1 MVPVKKKTK
10 IAILIASLAVFALV
24 LAAAL
29 LLSRGAGSDRVQSG
43 EHPLRISEYMSA
55 NTAYPNADGR
65 ICDWIEIHNTSDK
78 PFNVSGYRLSD
89 DVTQAKYA
97 SRSGR

>member
-43 EHPLRISEYMSA
+43 EHPLRISEYMRRIRTLTGASA
-55 NTAYPNADGR
+55 TGSRYTIRPISHSTFPATAFR
-65 ICDWIEIHNTSDK
+65 T
-78 PFNVSGYRLSD
+78 
-89 DVTQAKYA
+89 T
-97 SRSGR
+97 

>member
-1 MVPVKKKTK
+1 MVPVNKKTK
-10 IAILIASLAVFALV
+10 IAILAATCAVFALV

-29 LLSRGAGSDRVQSG
+29 LLSRGAGRDRVQSG

-55 NTAYPNADGR
+55 NVAYPNADGR
-65 ICDWIEIHNTSDK
+65 VCDWIEIHNTSDK
-78 PFNVSGYRLSD
+78 PFNISGYRLSD
-89 DVTQAKYA
+89 DVTQNTL